1 MNDKPLRSRVKLFGN
16 LLGKVL
22 REQEGG
28 RVLTAVETLRKG
40 YIRLHKDNDPRK
52 HAQLNRLIR
61 KMDPELVTHVVRA
74 FSTYFSLVNIA
85 EEAFQHQ
92 QRRREVR
99 TSGPLWKGSFDA
111 TIRDFQSQGLTLG
124 ELQTLLN
131 EIKYIPVI
139 TAHPTESKRRTI
151 METLRRIFIKSE
163 QLDDPRL
170 SRRER
175 DEVTQSIQD
184 QIQLLWKTDE
194 VRVQKPQVHDEIRN
208 GIYYFQDSLF
218 QAVPRTYRFM
228 ENAVNRTYKNE
239 LNHNQAINVPSF
251 LRFGSW
257 IGGDRDGNPNVKP
270 ETTKFALRLQARA
283 VSLEYIRRISSLH
296 LVLTHSVLLCKPSR
310 DLLESI
316 DSDQIYGQAVFGDNP
331 NRFINEPYR
340 RKLFVMRYRL
350 EQNLI
355 ALKRRL
361 QNRAVDDIEHAY
373 TSEDD
378 FLAELRTIRNSLVSH
393 GDANIANDELQDLI
407 RLVETFGFF
416 LLALDIRQESTR
428 HTDAVSEL
436 IRHANVLSGKH
447 YEDLDEQSKINVL
460 CEIISADRPIPL
472 THQQLSEPTQ
482 ETLQVFNVM
491 KEMQNEVSTKAFG
504 NYVISMTHT
513 TSHILE
519 VMCLARQAGL
529 VWKNK
534 ARWNCNIRVTP
545 LFETIEDL
553 QHIDQVMTALL
564 DNATYRA
571 LLQQTDNQQEVMLG
585 YSDSCKDGGIF
596 ASACT
601 LLDAQRKITRIC
613 KDRQVSCRL
622 FHGRGGTVGRG
633 GGPTNEAIMAQP
645 HGTVS
650 GQIKFT
656 EQGEVLSYKYSNSET
671 ATYELAMGVTGLMK
685 ASLHIV
691 KPDEQARTTHTK
703 TFQELASIGEKR
715 YRQLTSTTEG
725 FLDYFY
731 ECTPVSEIGL
741 LNIGSRPSHRKTKDR
756 SKESIRAIPW
766 VFGWAQS
773 RHTLPAWFGIGSAL
787 KEWHQNS
794 EGKIDTLRVMY
805 KECAAFRAL
814 LDNTQMAL
822 AKGNLTIAYEYSK
835 LGANPTLSNKLFEN
849 ITDEYHRTTREILL
863 ISGNDKLM
871 SDNPTLALSIERRDP
886 YLDPLNYIQ
895 VALLERTRNTNILEE
910 ERARWRDPLLRS
922 INAIAAGMRNTG

>member
-1 MNDKPLRSRVKLFGN
+1 MNDKALRSRVKLFGT
-16 LLGKVL
+16 LLGNVL

-28 RVLTAVETLRKG
+28 RVFLAVEKLRKG
-40 YIRLHKDNDPRK
+40 YIRLHKENDPRT
-52 HAQLNRLIR
+52 HAQLNRFIK
-61 KMDPELVTHVVRA
+61 KMDPELATHVVRA

-85 EEAFQHQ
+85 EEAFKHQ

-99 TSGPLWKGSFDA
+99 TNGPLWAGSFDS
-111 TIRDFQSQGLTLG
+111 TIRDFQSEGMTSA
-124 ELQTLLN
+124 ELQALLS

-139 TAHPTESKRRTI
+139 TAHPTESRRRTI
-151 METLRRIFIKSE
+151 MEILRRIFVKSE

-170 SRRER
+170 SRQER
-175 DEVTQSIQD
+175 DKVTQSIQD

-194 VRVQKPQVHDEIRN
+194 VRVHKPQVQDEIRN

-218 QAVPRTYRFM
+218 QAVPQTYRFM
-228 ENAVNRTYKNE
+228 EDAINRTYLKDAN
-239 LNHNQAINVPSF
+239 NQQSINIPSF

-270 ETTKFALRLQARA
+270 ETTKFALRLQSRA
-283 VSLEYIRRISSLH
+283 VALEYIRRVSSLH
-296 LVLTHSVLLCKPSR
+296 LTLTHSVLLCKPSR

-316 DSDQIYGQAVFGDNP
+316 DSDQIYGLAVFGENQ

-361 QNRAVDDIEHAY
+361 QDRATDDTHHGY
-373 TSEDD
+373 TSEDE
-378 FLAELRTIRNSLVSH
+378 FLSELHIIRNSLASH
-393 GDANIANDELQDLI
+393 GDVNIANGELQDLI
-407 RLVETFGFF
+407 RLVETFGFY
-416 LLALDIRQESTR
+416 LLALDIRQESVR
-428 HTDAVSEL
+428 HTEAVSEIIQNTRL
-436 IRHANVLSGKH
+436 LKDQH
-447 YEDLDEQSKINVL
+447 YDNLDEASKTKIL
-460 CEIISADRPIPL
+460 CELISADSPL
-472 THQQLSEPTQ
+472 CLEHQQLTESTQ
-482 ETLQVFNVM
+482 ETLQVFHVM
-491 KEMQNEVSTKAFG
+491 KEMQNEVSAKAFG

-513 TSHILE
+513 TNHILE

-529 VWKNK
+529 VEKN
-534 ARWNCNIRVTP
+534 RTGWTCHIRVTP

-553 QHIDQVMTALL
+553 QHIEEVMTALL
-564 DNATYRA
+564 DNTTYRA
-571 LLQQTDNQQEVMLG
+571 LLEETDNQQEVMLG

-596 ASACT
+596 ASACA
-601 LLDAQRKITRIC
+601 LFDAQRKITKIC
-613 KDRQVSCRL
+613 KDRNVSSRL

-671 ATYELAMGVTGLMK
+671 AAYELTMGVTGLMK
-685 ASLHIV
+685 ASSHIV
-691 KPDEQARTTHTK
+691 RPHEQTPTPYSK
-703 TFQELASIGEKR
+703 IFQELAAIGEKR
-715 YRQLTSTTEG
+715 YRQLTSETEG

-731 ECTPVSEIGL
+731 ESTPVSEIGL

-756 SKESIRAIPW
+756 SKDSIRAIPW

-787 KEWHQNS
+787 QEWQNS
-794 EGKIDTLRVMY
+794 EEKTNTLSTMY

-822 AKGNLTIAYEYSK
+822 SKGNLTIAREYAK
-835 LGANPTLSNKLFEN
+835 LSEDKELSGKLFD
-849 ITDEYHRTTREILL
+849 IIAKEYQRTTQEILS

-895 VALLERTRNTNILEE
+895 IALLERTRNTEIREE

>member
-1 MNDKPLRSRVKLFGN
+1 MNDKALRSRVKLFGN
-16 LLGKVL
+16 LLGNVL

-28 RVLTAVETLRKG
+28 RVFSAVETLRKG
-40 YIRLHKDNDPRK
+40 YIRLHKENDPRK
-52 HAQLNRLIR
+52 QAQLNRFIK
-61 KMDPELVTHVVRA
+61 KMDPELATHVVRA

-85 EEAFQHQ
+85 EEAFKHQ

-99 TSGPLWKGSFDA
+99 TNGPLWIGSFDS
-111 TIRDFQSQGLTLG
+111 TIRDFQSEGITLS
-124 ELQTLLN
+124 ELQLLLG

-151 METLRRIFIKSE
+151 METLRRIFVKSE

-170 SRRER
+170 SRQER
-175 DEVTQSIQD
+175 DKVTQSIQD

-194 VRVQKPQVHDEIRN
+194 VRVHKPQVHDEIRN
-208 GIYYFQDSLF
+208 GIFYFQESLF

-228 ENAVNRTYKNE
+228 EEAINRTYLKNTE
-239 LNHNQAINVPSF
+239 NKQAIHVPSF

-270 ETTKFALRLQARA
+270 ETTKFALRLQSRA
-283 VSLEYIRRISSLH
+283 VTLEYIRKISSLH
-296 LVLTHSVLLCKPSR
+296 QVLTHSVLLCKPSR

-316 DSDQIYGQAVFGDNP
+316 DSDKLYGQAVFGENP

-361 QNRAVDDIEHAY
+361 RNRALDSVNHGY
-373 TSEDD
+373 TSEDE
-378 FLAELRTIRNSLVSH
+378 FLFELRIIRNSLVSH

-407 RLVETFGFF
+407 RLVETFGFY
-416 LLALDIRQESTR
+416 LLALDIRQESDR
-428 HTDAVSEL
+428 HTDAVSE
-436 IRHANVLSGKH
+436 IIQHASLLNGQH
-447 YEDLDEQSKINVL
+447 YEDLDEQSKTKIL
-460 CEIISADRPIPL
+460 CDLISADKPL
-472 THQQLSEPTQ
+472 RLEHQQLSEPTQ
-482 ETLQVFNVM
+482 ETLQVFHVM
-491 KEMQNEVSTKAFG
+491 KEMQNEVSPKAFG

-513 TSHILE
+513 TNHILE

-529 VWKNK
+529 LAKKRKGWS
-534 ARWNCNIRVTP
+534 CHIRVTP

-553 QHIDQVMTALL
+553 HHIDTVMTTLL
-564 DNATYRA
+564 DNETYLS
-571 LLQQTDNQQEVMLG
+571 LLKETDNQQEVMLG

-596 ASACT
+596 ASACS
-601 LLDAQRKITRIC
+601 LLDAQQKITKIC
-613 KDRQVSCRL
+613 KSRQVSCRL

-645 HGTVS
+645 RGTVS

-671 ATYELAMGVTGLMK
+671 AAYELTMGVTGLMK
-685 ASLHIV
+685 ASINIV
-691 KPDEQARTTHTK
+691 RPNEQIQTMHSK
-703 TFQELASIGEKR
+703 TFRELAAIGEKR
-715 YRQLTSTTEG
+715 YRELTSETAG

-731 ECTPVSEIGL
+731 ESTPVSEIGL

-787 KEWHQNS
+787 QEWHQNS
-794 EGKIDTLRVMY
+794 AEKIASLCIMY
-805 KECAAFRAL
+805 KKCDAFRVL

-822 AKGNLTIAYEYSK
+822 AKGNLTIAREYSRLNENK
-835 LGANPTLSNKLFEN
+835 ELSEELFN
-849 ITDEYHRTTREILL
+849 IIAQEYQRTTQEILS
-863 ISGNDKLM
+863 ISGNEKLM
-871 SDNPTLALSIERRDP
+871 SDNPVLALSIERRDP

-895 VALLERTRNTNILEE
+895 IALLERTRNTHIREE